1 MPSTAMPQRRIVWID
16 QAKGFLICLVLLGH
30 SLEIVGFD
38 SLPGSAAVW
47 YGIYSFHMMA
57 FFSVSG
63 LLFFYQWRQRGL
75 LDWKRIFRRE
85 MSLSVPTALFS
96 VIHIGIRFGCGL
108 DPSIIASILQTVSR
122 FWFVFVLILIEFLVP
137 VLAFA
142 LSRNLR
148 LEDFSRKANA
158 VLPILV
164 LLWLACSF
172 WNNEIGKLL
181 GYFLGFVL
189 PMMPF
194 WNRKIPGWGLAAALL
209 GMAALSGVFFL
220 QWGTQS
226 ILNSFV
232 KGILGIPGAFLLMQI
247 FSRWSANA
255 SEGLLSHLG
264 NYTLPLYLIH
274 TIFFPLL
281 QMQMPRYPQI
291 PAGVWVMLFFCSGMV
306 VPILVAKG
314 MEKLPVLRDIL
325 HPAHV
330 MQRFLSKWER

>member
-137 VLAFA
+137 VLALPSAGIFVWKTFLA
-142 LSRNLR
+142 RRTRCCQFL
-148 LEDFSRKANA
+148 FCFGWPA
-158 VLPILV
+158 VFGTMKSGNC
-164 LLWLACSF
+164 WDTF
-172 WNNEIGKLL
+172 WDSCC
-181 GYFLGFVL
+181 
-189 PMMPF
+189 P
-194 WNRKIPGWGLAAALL
+194 
-209 GMAALSGVFFL
+209 
-220 QWGTQS
+220 
-226 ILNSFV
+226 
-232 KGILGIPGAFLLMQI
+232 
-247 FSRWSANA
+247 
-255 SEGLLSHLG
+255 
-264 NYTLPLYLIH
+264 
-274 TIFFPLL
+274 
-281 QMQMPRYPQI
+281 
-291 PAGVWVMLFFCSGMV
+291 
-306 VPILVAKG
+306 
-314 MEKLPVLRDIL
+314 
-325 HPAHV
+325 
-330 MQRFLSKWER
+330 